1 MQRPSFVPFVPIRG
15 QSRNTIHGS
24 RQQENILQPMN
35 SRTLPTLPLLI
46 QEAPPEDARL
56 LDAAHTLVN
65 LQQTTE
71 RQPRQNIGSGQ
82 RSSNTQRG
90 QELSHSIN
98 PQSPILRRNQLSIS
112 PVRSSA
118 TASSGLIVTH
128 LPTPITSSLS
138 IVRNPVSIQMV
149 GSTTSSLVVTSLGN
163 SMAKAGSS
171 SNLNTHTKDNLLPE
185 RTMMPPPSIGR
196 GGGRGGTGR
205 GVKTKGASI
214 AGVSPG
220 RGRGRG
226 RGRGVPNTSGSTSA
240 TSKGN
245 PNLIKLPLQN
255 SGIYM
260 DEKQDRS
267 ITSPRGMVKSPD
279 VHASLRIITASDHI
293 SSEESG
299 MDDTSLAMDTSNR
312 IITSDG
318 GCNTNNDKDTYNE
331 YMNGD
336 DSTVANDTAES
347 TFVVGNLN
355 VKNSIF
361 DDLLNERKIEL
372 FSDPEVMALLSSV
385 MQQSKNHNTD

>member
-1 MQRPSFVPFVPIRG
+1 VLNFLSELKNVFYYY
-15 QSRNTIHGS
+15 S
-24 RQQENILQPMN
+24 
-35 SRTLPTLPLLI
+35 
-46 QEAPPEDARL
+46 DRL
-56 LDAAHTLVN
+56 
-65 LQQTTE
+65 
-71 RQPRQNIGSGQ
+71 
-82 RSSNTQRG
+82 
-90 QELSHSIN
+90 
-98 PQSPILRRNQLSIS
+98 
-112 PVRSSA
+112 
-118 TASSGLIVTH
+118 
-128 LPTPITSSLS
+128 
-138 IVRNPVSIQMV
+138 
-149 GSTTSSLVVTSLGN
+149 
-163 SMAKAGSS
+163 
-171 SNLNTHTKDNLLPE
+171 
-185 RTMMPPPSIGR
+185 
-196 GGGRGGTGR
+196 
-205 GVKTKGASI
+205 
-214 AGVSPG
+214 
-220 RGRGRG
+220 
-226 RGRGVPNTSGSTSA
+226 
-240 TSKGN
+240 
-245 PNLIKLPLQN
+245 
-255 SGIYM
+255 
-260 DEKQDRS
+260 